1 MYAIDV
7 DNVTRIY
14 QKYSARHRFQT
25 FKSALLKGDFLRAL
39 RPDELVTALD
49 GVNLKIEK
57 GQTFGIIGENGS
69 GKSTLLKVVAGIA
82 KPSSG
87 RVRTQGKVSA
97 LIELGAGFHPE
108 ITGRENVTINGIMLG
123 LSKKEIQQK
132 FDEIVR
138 FAELEEFIDAP
149 VKTYS
154 SGMYMRLGFS
164 VAINVNPD
172 ILLIDEVLAVGD
184 ASFVPKCLDRIDDFR
199 RRKKTI
205 LFVSHDLPTVAKIC
219 DKVAWMKG
227 GKLMMVGEP
236 KRVVDAYLQ
245 DVTVKQEEKFEERSK
260 TIDLEQKFEEERREN
275 RWGDR
280 AVEIK
285 KVRLLSLK
293 GVEKHVFAPEEGMV
307 IEMELESPA
316 LVKDFVFGVGV
327 FNSQGVAC
335 YGTNTSLEDY
345 VPVSFRGR
353 GKVACRIG
361 RLGLINGTYY
371 LDLAVHKKDGYPFD
385 YHRNLYSFL
394 VSSTD
399 RDEGIARLPHDW
411 SFSPKIRIRPP
422 KTGGKARVNP
432 STPRHEC
439 RGLLRVNPEPRFSSP
454 PLKAGLSVGERVKKA
469 ETPGNPK
476 NAVKKNKKR

>member
-25 FKSALLKGDFLRAL
+25 FKSALLKGDFFRAL
-39 RPDELVTALD
+39 RADELVTALD
-49 GVNLKIEK
+49 GVSLKIEK

-82 KPSSG
+82 KPSAG
-87 RVRTQGKVSA
+87 RVRTEGKVSA

-123 LSKKEIQQK
+123 LSKKEIHQK
-132 FDEIVR
+132 FEEIVR
-138 FAELEEFIDAP
+138 FAELEKFIDAP

-184 ASFVPKCLDRIDDFR
+184 AAFVPKCLDKIDDFR

-205 LFVSHDLPTVAKIC
+205 LFVSHDLPTVSKIC
-219 DKVAWMKG
+219 DRVAWMKNG
-227 GKLMMVGEP
+227 RLQMVGEP

-245 DVTVKQEEKFEERSK
+245 DIAVQQEEKFEEQTK
-260 TIDLEQKFEEERREN
+260 AIDLEQKFEEERREN

-280 AVEIK
+280 TVEIK
-285 KVRLLSLK
+285 KVRLLSPQGK
-293 GVEKHVFAPEEGMV
+293 EKHVFAPEDGMV
-307 IEMELESPA
+307 VEMEVESPHLA
-316 LVKDFVFGVGV
+316 KDFVFGIGV

-335 YGTNTSLEDY
+335 YGTNTHLEDFE
-345 VPVSFRGR
+345 PVGFKGR
-353 GKVACRIG
+353 GTVACRIN
-361 RLGLINGTYY
+361 RLGLVNGTYY
-371 LDLAVHKKDGYPFD
+371 LDVAVHRKDGYPFD

-394 VSSTD
+394 VSSI
-399 RDEGIARLPHDW
+399 RKDEGIVRLVHDWTFSPGIRVKRPPARLEPPRAVTAPADRT
-411 SFSPKIRIRPP
+411 PAKKKAVRPP
-422 KTGGKARVNP
+422 RAGRAAKRTTRHV
-432 STPRHEC
+432 PRQD
-439 RGLLRVNPEPRFSSP
+439 
-454 PLKAGLSVGERVKKA
+454 
-469 ETPGNPK
+469 
-476 NAVKKNKKR
+476 KKR